1 MMKTGKGFFLIVSLL
16 AAPFLFGQ
24 TQPAVEV
31 SVEKSRVLLGEPFRL
46 RIQLQLP
53 EGAKGQLPVI
63 DSIPHF
69 EFTQPPVIDS
79 SNEKGAKN
87 IKAVYYLSSF
97 DSGHWVIPSFRISRD
112 VKTDTIGVDVVF
124 SEFDREQPYHDIKDI
139 IEVKPA
145 KKKNWW
151 WLAGGGLF
159 VLLVIIYLLTRKKR
173 KGPVPVKTAAIVD
186 PFREAMGALEQL
198 KKSAAGGKEY
208 YTKLTDIFR
217 LYLLRRKGILS
228 LQETTGDLIPF
239 LKNTGL
245 SVEEISGLRQS
256 LLLSDFVKFA
266 KYQPSPAEDQ
276 TCYDEISKAI
286 QAIERVHQQSLAPK
300 EGTGGQS

>member
-1 MMKTGKGFFLIVSLL
+1 MKTGKGFFLFVSLL
-16 AAPFLFGQ
+16 AATFLFGQ
-24 TQPAVEV
+24 TQPVVEV
-31 SVEKSRVLLGEPFRL
+31 SVEKNRVLLGEPFRL
-46 RIQLQLP
+46 RIELQLP
-53 EGAKGQLPVI
+53 DGAKGQLPVI

-79 SNEKGAKN
+79 SDGKGAKN

-112 VKTDTIGVDVVF
+112 IKTDTIGVDVVF
-124 SEFDREQPYHDIKDI
+124 SEFDKEQPYHDIKDI

-145 KKKNWW
+145 KKKNWL

-159 VLLVIIYLLTRKKR
+159 VLLVIVYLLTRKKR
-173 KGPVPVKTAAIVD
+173 KGTAPVRPNAFAD
-186 PFREAMGALEQL
+186 PFREAIGALDKLNQ
-198 KKSAAGGKEY
+198 SAVGGKEY

-217 LYLLRRKGILS
+217 LYLFRRKGILS
-228 LQETTGDLIPF
+228 LQETTGDLIPL

-245 SVEEISGLRQS
+245 SDDELSGLRQT

-266 KYQPSPAEDQ
+266 KYQASAAEDQ

-286 QAIERVHQQSLAPK
+286 QSIERVHQQSVVTK
-300 EGTGGQS
+300 DGTGGPS

>member
-1 MMKTGKGFFLIVSLL
+1 METRKGIFLFVSLL

-24 TQPAVEV
+24 TRPAVEV

-46 RIQLQLP
+46 RIQIQLP

-97 DSGHWVIPSFRISRD
+97 DSGHWVIPSYRISRD

-124 SEFDREQPYHDIKDI
+124 SEFDKEQPYHDIKDI

-173 KGPVPVKTAAIVD
+173 QGPAPIRAATNTD
-186 PFREAMGALEQL
+186 PFQEAMGALEKL
-198 KKSAAGGKEY
+198 KHSAVGGKEY

-217 LYLLRRKGILS
+217 LYLLRQKGILS
-228 LQETTGDLIPF
+228 LQETTGDLIPL

-245 SVEEISGLRQS
+245 SDDELPGLRQT

-266 KYQPSPAEDQ
+266 KYQASPAEDQ
-276 TCYDEISKAI
+276 TCFVEISKAI
-286 QAIERVHQQSLAPK
+286 QSIERVHQQSIVAK

>member
-1 MMKTGKGFFLIVSLL
+1 MKTRKGIVLIVCLL

-24 TQPAVEV
+24 SKPVAEV
-31 SVEKSRVLLGEPFRL
+31 SVEKNRVLLGEPFRL
-46 RIQLQLP
+46 RIQIQLP
-53 EGAKGQLPVI
+53 KGTSGRIPVI

-79 SNEKGAKN
+79 SDEKGAKN

-124 SEFDREQPYHDIKDI
+124 SDFDREQPYHDIKDI
-139 IEVKPA
+139 IEVKPV
-145 KKKNWW
+145 KKTNWW
-151 WLAGGGLF
+151 WLAGAGLF
-159 VLLVIIYLLTRKKR
+159 ILLLIVYLLTRKK
-173 KGPVPVKTAAIVD
+173 KQGPPESKTVVQAD
-186 PFREAMGALEQL
+186 PFREAIGALEKL
-198 KKSAAGGKEY
+198 KQSGSNGKEFH
-208 YTKLTDIFR
+208 TKLTDIFR
-217 LYLLRRKGILS
+217 IYLFRRKGILS
-228 LQETTGDLIPF
+228 LQETTGDLLPL

-245 SVEEISGLRQS
+245 SEVELSGLQQT

-266 KYQPSPAEDQ
+266 KYQPAQADDQ
-276 TCYDEISKAI
+276 ACYDEINKAI
-286 QAIERVHQQSLAPK
+286 QSIERVHQQTRVQK

>member
-1 MMKTGKGFFLIVSLL
+1 MKTGKGIVLFVCLL

-24 TQPAVEV
+24 TKPVAEV
-31 SVEKSRVLLGEPFRL
+31 SVEKNRVLLGEPFRL
-46 RIQLQLP
+46 RIQVQIP
-53 EGAKGQLPVI
+53 EGATGQIPFI

-79 SNEKGAKN
+79 SDEKGAKN

-139 IEVKPA
+139 IEVKTVT
-145 KKKNWW
+145 KKNWW

-159 VLLVIIYLLTRKKR
+159 VLLLIIYLLTRKKK
-173 KGPVPVKTAAIVD
+173 KGSGINKPVELTD
-186 PFREAMGALEQL
+186 PFREAISSLEKL
-198 KKSAAGGKEY
+198 KQSGSGGKEF

-228 LQETTGDLIPF
+228 LQETTGDLIPL
-239 LKNTGL
+239 LKNIGL
-245 SVEEISGLRQS
+245 SDNELSGLRQT

-266 KYQPSPAEDQ
+266 KYQPAATDDQ
-276 TCYDEISKAI
+276 ACHDEISKAI
-286 QAIERVHQQSLAPK
+286 QIIERTHQQALVQK
-300 EGTGGQS
+300 DGTGGQS